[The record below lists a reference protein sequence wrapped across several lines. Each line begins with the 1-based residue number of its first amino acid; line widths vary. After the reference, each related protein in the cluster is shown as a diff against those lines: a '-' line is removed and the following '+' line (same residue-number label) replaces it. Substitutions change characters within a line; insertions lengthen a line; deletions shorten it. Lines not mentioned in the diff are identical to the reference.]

1 MSMQLYVLMFVDIA
15 IANDI
20 YPEINDIDC
29 RGRNVMVKW
38 TNHNQTVYNKIWDYC
53 VFFNCS
59 TPGGTVTDETV
70 S

>member
-1 MSMQLYVLMFVDIA
+1 MLIQLYECLL

-38 TNHNQTVYNKIWDYC
+38 TNHNQTVHTRIWDHC

-59 TPGGTVTDETV
+59 TPGGTATGETV